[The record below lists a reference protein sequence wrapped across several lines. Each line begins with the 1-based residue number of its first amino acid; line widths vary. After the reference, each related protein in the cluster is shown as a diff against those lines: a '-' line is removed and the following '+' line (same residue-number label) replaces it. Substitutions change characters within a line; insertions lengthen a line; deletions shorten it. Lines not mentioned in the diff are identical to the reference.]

1 MIDIITTIFFNAMF
15 ALFTKMT
22 FLQCFSTK
30 NAFFEILDPTE
41 ILNLD
46 ECL

>member
-1 MIDIITTIFFNAMF
+1 MIDIITIIFFNAMF

-30 NAFFEILDPTE
+30 CFFRNT
-41 ILNLD
+41 
-46 ECL
+46 